1 MNLLA
6 VDIGNSNIVLGFYKN
21 DKCLQTWRI
30 KTSLEV
36 PINKYEMDIRSYL
49 LEQDIKLDSIQK
61 VVLSSVVPALS
72 DGFVSLLGTIFTQKV
87 LFMNPE
93 FYDKLPI
100 NTSNPD
106 EIGTDLMA
114 NALAAF
120 KIYNDACVVV
130 DFGTALTFTSISQK
144 GEIIGVAIAPG
155 LKTALRALSSNT
167 AKLPNVPLEIPSS
180 VLGKNTV
187 HAIQAGVLLGY
198 VGLVRELIAQTAK
211 EMPPNCKFVATG
223 GLSSV
228 LKPLHSSFDKIIPS
242 LTLDGLCWLSKYC
255 E

>member
-6 VDIGNSNIVLGFYKN
+6 VDIGNSNIVLGFYK
-21 DKCLQTWRI
+21 DAKCLQNVRI

-36 PINKYEMDIRSYL
+36 PMNKYEMDIRSYL
-49 LEQDIKLDSIQK
+49 LEQEINLDSIQK

-72 DGFVSLLGTIFTQKV
+72 ASFVSILESIFNQKV
-87 LFMNPE
+87 LVLTSE
-93 FYDKLPI
+93 LYDKLPI
-100 NTSNPD
+100 STLNPN
-106 EIGTDLMA
+106 EIGTDLVA

-130 DFGTALTFTSISQK
+130 DFGTALTFTSISDK
-144 GEIIGVAIAPG
+144 GEILGVAIAPG

-167 AKLPNVPLEIPSS
+167 AKLPNVPLEIPKSA
-180 VLGKNTV
+180 LGKNTV

-198 VGLVRELIAQTAK
+198 VGLVRELIYQTAK
-211 EMPPNCKFVATG
+211 EMPSNCKFVATG

-228 LKPLHSSFDKIIPS
+228 LSPLQNSFDKIVPN
-242 LTLDGLCWLSKYC
+242 LTLDGLRWLVEYC
-255 E
+255 